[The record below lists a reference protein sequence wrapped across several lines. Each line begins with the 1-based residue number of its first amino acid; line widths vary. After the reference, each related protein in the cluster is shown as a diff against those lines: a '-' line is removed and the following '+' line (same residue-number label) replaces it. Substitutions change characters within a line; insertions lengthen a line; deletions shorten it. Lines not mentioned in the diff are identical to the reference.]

1 MIISVVIAAYN
12 EGKYIS
18 RALASLGKQQ
28 LDHGD
33 NLEIIVIDDGS
44 NDDTSTKVKKYSSVK
59 LLHQDHKGAALSRNL
74 GVKYARGEIVVLVD
88 ADMEF
93 ELNFVRNLIQPIKDN
108 KTKGTFSRR
117 EFVANWKNW
126 VARCWNWDN
135 NLPAQMRLPADA
147 SALGSDF
154 RAILKSEFLRVNG
167 FDDIGYNDSWTLAK
181 KLGYQPIDAKDAIFY
196 HHNVSSLSEAY
207 NHAKWVSKRKYK
219 LGNWGKVVALSRV
232 SLPVSIVIGFYKS
245 ILHLEPGFL
254 VYKIVWDLGLTF
266 GMIDMW
272 ISGKTSK

>member
-1 MIISVVIAAYN
+1 MIISVIIAAYN

-18 RALASLGKQQ
+18 RALASLNKQQ

-44 NDDTSTKVKKYSSVK
+44 SDDTSSKAKKYPNVK
-59 LLHQDHKGAALSRNL
+59 LLHQNHKGAALSRNL
-74 GVKYARGEIVVLVD
+74 GIKYARGEIVVLLD

-93 ELNFVRNLIQPIKDN
+93 VSNFVANLIRPIKEG
-108 KTKGTFSRR
+108 KVRGTFSRK

-126 VARCWNWDN
+126 VARSWNWDN

-147 SALGSDF
+147 PELGSDF

-181 KLGYQPIDAKDAIFY
+181 KLGYQPVDAKDAIFY
-196 HHNVSSLSEAY
+196 HHNVSSLAEAY
-207 NHAKWVSKRKYK
+207 NHAKWVSKRQYK
-219 LGNWGKVVALSRV
+219 LGNWGKIVALSRV
-232 SLPVSIVIGFYKS
+232 SLPMSIAIGLYKS
-245 ILHLEPGFL
+245 IMHIEPRFL